1 MNDATDTRLK
11 AILENA
17 VGKQALPQQIDA
29 STPLLGEIPSLDSV
43 AVLAILTGIEQS
55 FGVPIADDE
64 VSADIFDSFGSL
76 QRFVEAKLDERG

>member
-1 MNDATDTRLK
+1 MNEATDTRLI
-11 AILENA
+11 AILEKA
-17 VGKQALPQQIDA
+17 VGKQALPPQLDV

-43 AVLAILTGIEQS
+43 AVLAVLTAIELD
-55 FGVPIADDE
+55 FGVQIADDE